1 MTKKPTKPR
10 DPRVSAA
17 YKEVADERTPEHL
30 DHVILN
36 AARAAARPR
45 WNRAIAWLRPAAW
58 VATIG
63 VCLAIVIEISLLP
76 EQEQVEFDS
85 PPQAAA
91 PAEPAA
97 VMPASDEE
105 IARDEAF
112 IDHMHAHAEQLD
124 NLNFAL
130 ADDDLAGAMTAA
142 YWLSGHQEV
151 TGIKG
156 EWRPYLE
163 GMREAAQ
170 AVEEATDIDTARAAA
185 ERINDNCQGCHK
197 VAGVDS

>member
-1 MTKKPTKPR
+1 MKL
-10 DPRVSAA
+10 
-17 YKEVADERTPEHL
+17 H
-30 DHVILN
+30 
-36 AARAAARPR
+36 
-45 WNRAIAWLRPAAW
+45 
-58 VATIG
+58 
-63 VCLAIVIEISLLP
+63 SLLIVGLALFVTGCAEKKEP
-76 EQEQVEFDS
+76 APVAE
-85 PPQAAA
+85 PAPAPQAAA

-97 VMPASDEE
+97 EMPASDEE

-130 ADDDLAGAMTAA
+130 ADGDLAGAMSAA

-151 TGIKG
+151 TGIKE

-163 GMREAAQ
+163 GMRDAAQ
-170 AVEEATDIDTARAAA
+170 AIEEARDIDGARAAA

-197 VAGVDS
+197 AAGVDS